1 MDMAITGQR
10 HAFLGRYK
18 VCSAALYIAFP
29 KTAGGIVLN
38 LQLSDL
44 PSCRG
49 HGLFCIC
56 LLAKEVMDLRS

>member
-18 VCSAALYIAFP
+18 VCSAALYIAFS
-29 KTAGGIVLN
+29 KTAGGIV
-38 LQLSDL
+38 LSDL

-49 HGLFCIC
+49 NGLFCIC